1 MPLPRRV
8 STSKPYKYCPS
19 YLALYGVA
27 GAGGG
32 VGVVGVGGDD
42 FVGTVTGGIVTV
54 GTVIIKEELDSPSRN
69 WGSA

>member
-1 MPLPRRV
+1 
-8 STSKPYKYCPS
+8 
-19 YLALYGVA
+19 
-27 GAGGG
+27 
-32 VGVVGVGGDD
+32 VGGDD